1 MPASLPLFV
10 PIPPIF
16 QSLEKDGPF
25 EKCINCERSLLEDGV
40 TYLIERAFKG
50 DEPIIELAMCLECH
64 DLLAD
69 ELSEESRQRM
79 TEFMKERVDQKK
91 RNKKLAKLS
100 NVDQVE
106 TWLSECVL
114 TGASASDCQERQIY
128 GLCLGDQMILDQLP
142 FMISGAGIE
151 EMTLLLSEKT
161 KGWMRD
167 FTDKNFGMPPE
178 FSDAPDYS
186 PLLV

>member
-25 EKCINCERSLLEDGV
+25 EKCINCERPLLEDGV

-50 DEPIIELAMCLECH
+50 TEPIIELAMCLECH
-64 DLLAD
+64 DKLAE
-69 ELSEESRQRM
+69 ELSEESRQNM
-79 TEFMKERVDQKK
+79 TEFMKQRVDHKK
-91 RNKKLAKLS
+91 RNKKLAKLP

-106 TWLSECVL
+106 TWLSECAL
-114 TGASASDCQERQIY
+114 TGAPAEDCHERQIY
-128 GLCLGDQMILDQLP
+128 GLCLGDQMIFDQIP
-142 FMISGAGIE
+142 FMISGKAIE
-151 EMTLLLSEKT
+151 EMTELLSEKT

-167 FTDKNFGMPPE
+167 FMDENFGMPPE
-178 FSDAPDYS
+178 FCDSPDYR
-186 PLLV
+186 PLLI